1 MWFLLTNTG
10 KNMRKIS
17 VIIANRH
24 STSICLEDEFY
35 NELKKIANEKNISIN
50 ALITEIDAARENENL
65 SSAIRVY
72 ILKYLLAGPAE
83 AGSSSANAHFDNLA
97 VHSTTPVGRGA
108 GASTLEQFKD

>member
-1 MWFLLTNTG
+1 MTNIG

-35 NELKKIANEKNISIN
+35 DELKKIANEKNISIN
-50 ALITEIDAARENENL
+50 ALVTEIDAARENENL

-72 ILKYLLAGPAE
+72 ILHYLLQKQAE
-83 AGSSSANAHFDNLA
+83 L
-97 VHSTTPVGRGA
+97 
-108 GASTLEQFKD
+108 